1 RQSVMDSLRLAAH
14 DGGEQGGVMLDRVVM
29 LRDLLA
35 ARALWLVALCALVT
49 GCATSE
55 GPYFFADAGKYHY
68 HNCEQVTSSLKQ
80 KHERQREL
88 KELIAKAEQAAGGQ
102 VVSVLAYR
110 SDYVA
115 VNEEVQ
121 VIDAAVR
128 EKNCPP
134 APPTPPAPP
143 APPSKSAPK
152 QASPR

>member
-1 RQSVMDSLRLAAH
+1 MDSLRLAGD
-14 DGGEQGGVMLDRVVM
+14 DGRAKWGRMLDRTVM
-29 LRDLLA
+29 RWDLFGDLIA
-35 ARALWLVALCALVT
+35 RRALLLVALCALVT
-49 GCATSE
+49 GCASSD
-55 GPYFFADAGKYHY
+55 GPYFFADAGKYQF
-68 HNCEQVTSSLKQ
+68 HNCVQLAAASKQ

-88 KELIAKAEQAAGGQ
+88 KELIDKAERAAGGQ

-134 APPTPPAPP
+134 APP
-143 APPSKSAPK
+143 PPSTSKG
-152 QASPR
+152 ASTGKDGSR

>member
-1 RQSVMDSLRLAAH
+1 
-14 DGGEQGGVMLDRVVM
+14 MLDRVVM
-29 LRDLLA
+29 LWDLLA

-68 HNCEQVTSSLKQ
+68 HSCEQLAVASKQ

-88 KELIAKAEQAAGGQ
+88 KELIDKAEQAAGGQ
-102 VVSVLAYR
+102 IVSVLAYR

-134 APPTPPAPP
+134 APPTPP
-143 APPSKSAPK
+143 SKSAPK